1 MSPATR
7 ERILDTI
14 LVQQAALEVAIER
27 GDVGLQVY
35 IARRMAALETAM
47 EADHEQRA

>member
-14 LVQQAALEVAIER
+14 LAQQSALEVAIER

-35 IARRMAALETAM
+35 IARRMEWLERGL
-47 EADHEQRA
+47 EADHVEGT